1 VNGQNTLCLA
11 GAGAMLPDIRADGY
25 CVQVSA
31 GGASFAGFLFPTR

>member
-1 VNGQNTLCLA
+1 M
-11 GAGAMLPDIRADGY
+11 GAPLPDIRADGY